1 MPRVRRRRR
10 ARGARTRER
19 ERGVVERTAGDV
31 FGVLGDETFERV
43 LEDAVAKR
51 GRGETVREVRAG
63 RGVGTGPRGRERDE
77 SETDGGARGE

>member
-1 MPRVRRRRR
+1 MRRRRR

-31 FGVLGDETFERV
+31 FGVLGDETGERV

-51 GRGETVREVRAG
+51 GRGETVREVRA
-63 RGVGTGPRGRERDE
+63 R
-77 SETDGGARGE
+77 